1 MVGKTG
7 SHNSYLSIEP
17 GLDLSQSKNSTV
29 KKVAGLPVPSMQCET
44 ALTRNWLQAPPG
56 ELAHLSRLVHPA
68 ERNIAA
74 VARLVQAAAQ
84 GRGCQERQVVERLIA
99 EQAGTD
105 VPPPVMAVLDESIR
119 LANVVLE
126 TFDAFDSK
134 VTKVKGTISKRMY

>member
-1 MVGKTG
+1 MVETG

-84 GRGCQERQVVERLIA
+84 GRGCQERQVVERLTLTLTVFGGYQERQVVERLIA

-105 VPPPVMAVLDESIR
+105 VPPPVM
-119 LANVVLE
+119 
-126 TFDAFDSK
+126 FYF
-134 VTKVKGTISKRMY
+134 